1 MPQTA
6 RPQHGR
12 ALACVLGPAEGRI
25 GATGAAGGRTPAEAG
40 DRDLS
45 DGHCVAVASK
55 SRLRDRGGRRRSN
68 PADCRTSSSSPA
80 RCVCGPC
87 TEEARCEQMSS
98 APMGET
104 TCRRLPSVGG
114 VRIGQ
119 GQDPRDLSTTG
130 GNGAEP
136 YSRLAG
142 VYDEIVVDGCH
153 DRWAAHLNELWSS
166 DAADVRTVL
175 DLCCG
180 TGLMAAEL
188 IALGYRV
195 VGVDGSSA
203 MLARARQRV
212 GPATVLMQ
220 QTLPGLTIG
229 GVFDAAVCTFDA
241 LNYLTPADLGA
252 TLTAVGRRLRP
263 GGWFV
268 FDLHTDALMD
278 FTVSHPVVEGEAAGY
293 RFALNSVVDVGARTC
308 DTRIDVTR
316 ADDGDTFAERHRQYF
331 HRRCPG
337 PRRAHRCWLRFRRHN
352 RRVHPPAPR
361 FIDHARDLDRALPR
375 RVTATSSIR
384 QSATDQ
390 DPVPACGS
398 PISPRR
404 CWSRWCSA

>member
-1 MPQTA
+1 
-6 RPQHGR
+6 
-12 ALACVLGPAEGRI
+12 
-25 GATGAAGGRTPAEAG
+25 
-40 DRDLS
+40 
-45 DGHCVAVASK
+45 
-55 SRLRDRGGRRRSN
+55 
-68 PADCRTSSSSPA
+68 
-80 RCVCGPC
+80 
-87 TEEARCEQMSS
+87 
-98 APMGET
+98 MGET

-119 GQDPRDLSTTG
+119 GQDPRDLTTTG
-130 GNGAEP
+130 GNGADP

-153 DRWAAHLNELWSS
+153 DRWAAHLHELWSS

-188 IALGYRV
+188 MALGYRV

-212 GPATVLMQ
+212 GPSMVLIQ

-293 RFALNSVVDVGARTC
+293 RFALDSVVDVGARTC

-316 ADDGDTFAERHRQYF
+316 AHDGDTFAERHRQYF
-331 HRRCPG
+331 HGDVQVRDALIDAGFAFAAITDEYTHQP
-337 PRRAHRCWLRFRRHN
+337 PNSSTMRATWT
-352 RRVHPPAPR
+352 
-361 FIDHARDLDRALPR
+361 ARYLA
-375 RVTATSSIR
+375 A
-384 QSATDQ
+384 
-390 DPVPACGS
+390 
-398 PISPRR
+398 
-404 CWSRWCSA
+404 

>member
-1 MPQTA
+1 
-6 RPQHGR
+6 
-12 ALACVLGPAEGRI
+12 
-25 GATGAAGGRTPAEAG
+25 
-40 DRDLS
+40 
-45 DGHCVAVASK
+45 
-55 SRLRDRGGRRRSN
+55 
-68 PADCRTSSSSPA
+68 
-80 RCVCGPC
+80 
-87 TEEARCEQMSS
+87 
-98 APMGET
+98 MGET

-293 RFALNSVVDVGARTC
+293 RFALDSVVDVGARTC

-316 ADDGDTFAERHRQYF
+316 AHDGDTFAERHRQYF
-331 HRRCPG
+331 HGEVQVRDALNDAG
-337 PRRAHRCWLRFRRHN
+337 LAF
-352 RRVHPPAPR
+352 AAI
-361 FIDHARDLDRALPR
+361 IDEYTH
-375 RVTATSSIR
+375 
-384 QSATDQ
+384 
-390 DPVPACGS
+390 
-398 PISPRR
+398 
-404 CWSRWCSA
+404 

>member
-1 MPQTA
+1 
-6 RPQHGR
+6 
-12 ALACVLGPAEGRI
+12 
-25 GATGAAGGRTPAEAG
+25 
-40 DRDLS
+40 
-45 DGHCVAVASK
+45 
-55 SRLRDRGGRRRSN
+55 
-68 PADCRTSSSSPA
+68 
-80 RCVCGPC
+80 
-87 TEEARCEQMSS
+87 
-98 APMGET
+98 MGEPT
-104 TCRRLPSVGG
+104 RRGLPGVGG
-114 VRIGQ
+114 VRSGQ

-130 GNGAEP
+130 ANGADP

-153 DRWAAHLNELWSS
+153 DRWAAHLHELWSS

-195 VGVDGSSA
+195 VGVDRSAA

-212 GPATVLMQ
+212 GPATVLRQ

-278 FTVSHPVVEGEAAGY
+278 FTLSHPVVEGEAAGY

-316 ADDGDTFAERHRQYF
+316 AHDGDTFTERHRQYF
-331 HRRCPG
+331 HADVQVRDALNDAGLAFAAITDEYTHQP
-337 PRRAHRCWLRFRRHN
+337 PDSSTMRATWTARY
-352 RRVHPPAPR
+352 PA
-361 FIDHARDLDRALPR
+361 A
-375 RVTATSSIR
+375 
-384 QSATDQ
+384 
-390 DPVPACGS
+390 
-398 PISPRR
+398 
-404 CWSRWCSA
+404 